1 MRTNKTSNFM
11 AIHLIV
17 AEIFQSRSKS
27 WTDFS
32 YGLERGELMLRQLLF
47 GIEIYVEDLLWQL
60 FLLPLRRTLQ
70 LCINIKTQKDNI
82 YEIDIGT
89 SVLTA
94 AACSVSF
101 QLFRFS
107 FTVERNIPPKMF
119 FY

>member
-82 YEIDIGT
+82 YERYRYKCSHCS
-89 SVLTA
+89 SVF
-94 AACSVSF
+94 SV
-101 QLFRFS
+101 FS
-107 FTVERNIPPKMF
+107 IIQIFL
-119 FY
+119 YS